1 MILPEKFLKEILPH
15 TSEKRTTIVT
25 ASPRK
30 SGRCFTLAKELKK
43 QIPRSSIIK
52 ITDYKISPCKSC
64 LKCSRGPCS
73 IKDGFQ
79 NLIKKI
85 ARAEALIL
93 ISPVYFSSIPAQ
105 LKAVIDR
112 SQFFWENRMKLA
124 KGSIGR
130 FVLIGD
136 EKKNYLRCC
145 SIPVKAFF
153 NTLGIKYGG
162 GIYLRSCE
170 IGKKIF

>member
-1 MILPEKFLKEILPH
+1 MLKRFLKEISPR
-15 TSEKRTTIVT
+15 TSEKKTAIVT

-30 SGRCFTLAKELKK
+30 SGRCSILAKELKK
-43 QIPRSSIIK
+43 QIPKSFIIK
-52 ITDYKISPCKSC
+52 IADYKISPCKSC
-64 LKCSRGPCS
+64 LKCSGGSCS

-79 NLIKKI
+79 NFIKKI
-85 ARAEALIL
+85 TRAETLIL

-112 SQFFWENRMKLA
+112 SQFFWENRMKPA
-124 KGSIGR
+124 KGLSGR

-145 SIPVKAFF
+145 SIPVRAFF

-162 GIYLRSCE
+162 GFYLRSCE
-170 IGKKIF
+170 IDKKIL

>member
-1 MILPEKFLKEILPH
+1 MLKRFLKEILPR
-15 TSEKRTTIVT
+15 TSEKNTIIVT

-30 SGRCFTLAKELKK
+30 SGRCAALAKELKK
-43 QIPRSSIIK
+43 QIPNSFIIK
-52 ITDYKISPCKSC
+52 IADYKISPCKSC
-64 LKCSRGPCS
+64 LKCFEGSCS

-79 NLIKKI
+79 NFIRKMI
-85 ARAEALIL
+85 RTEALIL

-112 SQFFWENRMKLA
+112 SQFFWENRIRPA
-124 KGSIGR
+124 KNCIGL

-136 EKKNYLRCC
+136 GKKGPLRCS
-145 SIPVKAFF
+145 SIPVRAFF

-162 GIYLRSCE
+162 GFYLRSCE
-170 IGKKIF
+170 IDKKIF